1 MENEVYKRWKMLG
14 LVEGLSEKDGIELA
28 NRYEELANYLINS
41 TKNSKIVSSDGDSVS
56 VLAFPI
62 LRRAFQ
68 NGGLNEKYSPVALC
82 DKLINEFKK
91 ESDSLKS
98 KMIGKGDATAE
109 ACAKFADYFSKNNK
123 NNKPRL

>member
-14 LVEGLSEKDGIELA
+14 LVEGLSEEEGVELA
-28 NRYEELANYLINS
+28 NRYEELANFLINS
-41 TKNSKIVSSDGDSVS
+41 AKNSKIVSSDGDSVA

-62 LRRAFQ
+62 LRQAFK

-82 DKLINEFKK
+82 DKLISDFKK

-98 KMIGKGDATAE
+98 KMIGKKDATAE
-109 ACAKFADYFSKNNK
+109 VCAKFADYFSKNNK
-123 NNKPRL
+123 NNKPNL